1 MTRLLVERSIAAHE
15 PVGRSDRH
23 RGDPL
28 DEQQLPAL
36 HRLERGTGA
45 AGSPPPC
52 LPDAVVPDRETG
64 AAFVWVLQLSYR
76 QGRTP
81 QLQIGLLF
89 QLREGPHR
97 PVVRRAPLGSPG
109 GALSALGLHPAVG
122 AAAADPGQP
131 SGPAQRVVSSRRR
144 CGLESQR
151 AGTHP
156 TRAQEPALAGGQ
168 TSKPALL
175 ARPDH
180 RLAHL
185 RVRPQME
192 PPSPYDRHRRRAQRR
207 RRSLAGRP
215 PCWLRSGS

>member
-1 MTRLLVERSIAAHE
+1 MSRWGGPIAIAEILLTSNNFQRYIAWKGGQ
-15 PVGRSDRH
+15 VRR
-23 RGDPL
+23 
-28 DEQQLPAL
+28 
-36 HRLERGTGA
+36 
-45 AGSPPPC
+45 
-52 LPDAVVPDRETG
+52 AVHHHVSRMLSCRTAKLG
-64 AAFVWVLQLSYR
+64 LVWVLQLSYR

-122 AAAADPGQP
+122 AAAGDPGQP
-131 SGPAQRVVSSRRR
+131 SGPAQRVVSSRRG
-144 CGLESQR
+144 CCLESQR

-215 PCWLRSGS
+215 PTLSRPGPPAGYGVG